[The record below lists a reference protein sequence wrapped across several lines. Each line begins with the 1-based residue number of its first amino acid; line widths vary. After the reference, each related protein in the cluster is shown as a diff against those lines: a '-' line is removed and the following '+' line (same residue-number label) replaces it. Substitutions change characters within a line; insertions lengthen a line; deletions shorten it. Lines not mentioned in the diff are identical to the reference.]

1 MAECGPVTEAT
12 GVAHL
17 PDAGEDAPFV
27 EFDREEWSRLAASTP
42 LPLTEADID
51 NLRGLGDPIDL
62 HEVDTSYRPL
72 SRLLTLYVEASQQLR
87 TATSTFLG
95 EWTHATRS
103 EERRGGEEYKHGRDA
118 TS

>member
-1 MAECGPVTEAT
+1 VDFFFSSRRRHTSFSR
-12 GVAHL
+12 
-17 PDAGEDAPFV
+17 D
-27 EFDREEWSRLAASTP
+27 WSSDVCSSD
-42 LPLTEADID
+42 LTEADID